1 MFILSLCA
9 GNIHMHAM
17 HTRIS
22 GIPLE
27 TYKLWL
33 LCDIPGINEIHNI
46 RMLNG
51 DLALGRKLLKT
62 A

>member
-1 MFILSLCA
+1 
-9 GNIHMHAM
+9 MHAM